1 MHIVLCDTSYAE
13 PILAILNDAICHST
27 ALYDYQPRTMA
38 DMQTW
43 FEVKAQHHYPVIG
56 LVDDHNTLLGFAT
69 YGTFRAF
76 AAYKYTV
83 EHSLY
88 VHKDYR
94 GQGLGKVLLAELVKH
109 ATAQNKHCLVAGID
123 AANTVSI
130 ALHQQAG
137 FTYCGTI
144 KQAGYK
150 FAQWLDL
157 DFYQLLLPTPAEP
170 NEA

>member
-1 MHIVLCDTSYAE
+1 MHIILCDTSYAE

-56 LVDDHNTLLGFAT
+56 LVDDHNTLVGFAT

-94 GQGLGKVLLAELVKH
+94 G
-109 ATAQNKHCLVAGID
+109 
-123 AANTVSI
+123 
-130 ALHQQAG
+130 
-137 FTYCGTI
+137 
-144 KQAGYK
+144 
-150 FAQWLDL
+150 
-157 DFYQLLLPTPAEP
+157 
-170 NEA
+170 

>member
-1 MHIVLCDTSYAE
+1 MHIVNCDTSYAE
-13 PILAILNDAICHST
+13 AILAILNDAICHST

-43 FEVKAQHHYPVIG
+43 FAVKAQHHYPVIG
-56 LVDDHNTLLGFAT
+56 LVDDHNTLLGFGT

-94 GQGLGKVLLAELVKH
+94 GQGLGKLLLAELVKQ

-123 AANTVSI
+123 AANAASI
-130 ALHQQAG
+130 AM
-137 FTYCGTI
+137 
-144 KQAGYK
+144 
-150 FAQWLDL
+150 
-157 DFYQLLLPTPAEP
+157 
-170 NEA
+170 N